1 MKTETIYK
9 LAHRTSHKEVFSC
22 YNYRVLHQSPVKTT
36 TISADIRDFLNDPQ
50 IVHSILKELNQEIV
64 YCPILRNLQ
73 RELSK
78 KVIETTSLTFADLNS
93 EDRNEVFVYLGR
105 ILESVLTC
113 ALAYK
118 FNVKK
123 DRTSSGDVTIEGII
137 WEIKGTSSNNAWTG
151 STHASKKEI
160 GSLHFM
166 GIKYKINEDADVFE
180 ILSGNANLI
189 DEIFIGVFENLN
201 FIRRGFA
208 NGSNSRTALY
218 ISISDYDIVKNQ
230 VAWGNFRVPQRNGKY
245 LQFETAA

>member
-1 MKTETIYK
+1 VE
-9 LAHRTSHKEVFSC
+9 
-22 YNYRVLHQSPVKTT
+22 TT
-36 TISADIRDFLNDPQ
+36 TLSVDIRDYFNDGK
-50 IVHSILKELNQEIV
+50 IVKSILKELNQEIA
-64 YCPILRNLQ
+64 YCPILRNLK
-73 RELSK
+73 RELAK
-78 KVIETTSLTFADLNS
+78 KVIDTTSIKFSDLNS

-113 ALAYK
+113 VLADK
-118 FNVKK
+118 FDVKK
-123 DRTSSGDVTIEGII
+123 DRTSSGDVTINGVV

-180 ILSGNANLI
+180 ILSGNSSLI

-208 NGSNSRTALY
+208 NGSNSRTSLK
-218 ISISDYDIVKNQ
+218 ISVDDYETVKQQ
-230 VAWGNFRVPQRNGKY
+230 VAWGNFRIPQSNGKY
-245 LQFETAA
+245 LQFETAS

>member
-1 MKTETIYK
+1 VQNSSPDSTI
-9 LAHRTSHKEVFSC
+9 LST
-22 YNYRVLHQSPVKTT
+22 
-36 TISADIRDFLNDPQ
+36 DIRDFFNDSQ
-50 IVHSILKELNQEIV
+50 TVHSILKELNQEIA
-64 YCPILRNLQ
+64 YCPILRNLK

-78 KVIETTSLTFADLNS
+78 KVIDTTSITFSNLNS

-113 ALAYK
+113 VLADK
-118 FNVKK
+118 FDVKK
-123 DRTSSGDVTIEGII
+123 DRTSSGDVTINGVV

-180 ILSGNANLI
+180 ILSGNSSLI

-208 NGSNSRTALY
+208 NGSNSRTSLK
-218 ISISDYDIVKNQ
+218 ISVDDYETVKQQ
-230 VAWGNFRVPQRNGKY
+230 VAWGNFRIPQRNGMY

>member
-1 MKTETIYK
+1 MKTTN
-9 LAHRTSHKEVFSC
+9 LSTD
-22 YNYRVLHQSPVKTT
+22 L
-36 TISADIRDFLNDPQ
+36 RDYLNDGK
-50 IVHSILKELNQEIV
+50 IVKSILKELNQEIA
-64 YCPILRNLQ
+64 YCPILRNLK
-73 RELSK
+73 REFAK
-78 KVIETTSLTFADLNS
+78 KVIDTANIKFSDLNS

-113 ALAYK
+113 VLADK

-123 DRTSSGDVTIEGII
+123 DRTSSGDITIEDVV
-137 WEIKGTSSNNAWTG
+137 WEIKGTSSNNSWTG

-180 ILSGNANLI
+180 ILSGNSNLI

-208 NGSNSRTALY
+208 DGSNSRTSLK
-218 ISISDYDIVKNQ
+218 ISVDDYEVVKEQ

>member
-1 MKTETIYK
+1 MQNSSPDSTI
-9 LAHRTSHKEVFSC
+9 LST
-22 YNYRVLHQSPVKTT
+22 
-36 TISADIRDFLNDPQ
+36 DIRDYFNDGK
-50 IVHSILKELNQEIV
+50 IVKSILKELNQEIA
-64 YCPILRNLQ
+64 YCPILRNLK
-73 RELSK
+73 RELAK
-78 KVIETTSLTFADLNS
+78 KVIDTTSIKFSDLNS

-113 ALAYK
+113 ALADK

-123 DRTSSGDVTIEGII
+123 DRTSSGDVTINGII

-180 ILSGNANLI
+180 ILSGNSSLI

-208 NGSNSRTALY
+208 TGSNSRTSLK
-218 ISISDYDIVKNQ
+218 ISVDDYETVKEQ
-230 VAWGNFRVPQRNGKY
+230 VAWGNFRIPQANGKY